1 MLYTHILV
9 PTDFSPAANHA
20 LEFALEEAT
29 QHQARLTLL
38 HVLHNHP
45 TTEVYYITDA
55 PQHGAGYATEFGAR
69 LPAFPTHAPEAVRRD
84 YYEEARAQL
93 YDLVPSTFPG
103 TWEVQVT
110 TGHPADA
117 IVRTAE
123 ELEVDLIIMATH
135 GRTGVPH
142 MVLGSVAEKVVRHAP
157 CPVLTL
163 RQRARRA

>member
-1 MLYTHILV
+1 MLFTHILV

-20 LEFALEEAT
+20 LEYALEEAMH
-29 QHQARLTLL
+29 HQARLTLL

-45 TTEVYYITDA
+45 TTKVYYITDA
-55 PQHGAGYATEFGAR
+55 PQRGTGYAAEFGAK
-69 LPAFPTHAPEAVRRD
+69 LPSFPPHAPETVRRD
-84 YYEEARAQL
+84 YYEEARVHLHA
-93 YDLVPSTFPG
+93 LVPATFSG

-110 TGHPADA
+110 DGHPADA

-123 ELEVDLIIMATH
+123 ELDVDLIIMATH

-157 CPVLTL
+157 CPVLTV
-163 RQRARRA
+163 RQRERRA

>member
-20 LEFALEEAT
+20 LEYALEEAM

-45 TTEVYYITDA
+45 TTEVYYIRDA
-55 PQHGAGYATEFGAR
+55 PQGGTGYAGEFGAR
-69 LPAFPTHAPEAVRRD
+69 LPSFPPHAPETVRRD
-84 YYEEARAQL
+84 YYEEARVQL

-110 TGHPADA
+110 AGHPADA

-123 ELEVDLIIMATH
+123 ELDVDLIIMATH

-142 MVLGSVAEKVVRHAP
+142 IVLGSVAEKVVRHAP
-157 CPVLTL
+157 CPVLTI
-163 RQRARRA
+163 RQRERRA